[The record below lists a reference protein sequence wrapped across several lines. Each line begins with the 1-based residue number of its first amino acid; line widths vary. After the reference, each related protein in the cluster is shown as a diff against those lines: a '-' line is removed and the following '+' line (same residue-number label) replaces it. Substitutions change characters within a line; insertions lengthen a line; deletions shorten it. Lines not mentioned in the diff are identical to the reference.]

1 MPKTVLIPLAHG
13 FEEIEAV
20 TPMDVLRRAGAEVT
34 VAGLGGVGVQGS
46 RGVRI
51 LADLTIEDCR
61 KRQFDL
67 ILLPGGMPGAANL
80 AENPVLK
87 AMLLAQRE
95 RGGLIAAICAAPAL
109 VLAPLGLLEG
119 RRATCYPSFADRMG
133 QAGRDEAPVVRDGDL
148 ITAAGPGSAMGLALA
163 LVQALYGPDK
173 EAEVRRAMLA

>member
-51 LADLTIEDCR
+51 LADMTIEDCR

-80 AENPVLK
+80 ADNPVLK

-133 QAGRDEAPVVRDGDL
+133 QARCEDSQVVQDGDL
-148 ITAAGPGSAMGLALA
+148 ITAAGPGTAMALALH
-163 LVQALYGPDK
+163 LVQALCGPDR